1 MAKNAYIVLVHK
13 FRPAPGENTSM
24 KDFLNKGNWE
34 MFEEVFFVTRIRKRW
49 WQEATTIINI
59 TSGKIETNRSDTRE
73 YKDIMQHVII
83 TYPTHYNN
91 FLKECKDEGLVMKG
105 SQTQDSGEV

>member
-105 SQTQDSGEV
+105 RQTQDSGEV

>member
-105 SQTQDSGEV
+105 RRTQDSGEV